1 MPQNTDNIIV
11 VDRYNH
17 YLGTLSVTA
26 LLCAD
31 PEKTVSESMDNDYI
45 SINADTLA
53 NEVTN
58 IFEDRDLVSAPV
70 VDKNNI
76 LLGRITIDDVV
87 DVIREESE
95 HTVLNMAGLTDE
107 EDIFAPVLP
116 LNSKKSNMARNK
128 FADSSNCIRSY

>member
-1 MPQNTDNIIV
+1 M
-11 VDRYNH
+11 
-17 YLGTLSVTA
+17 LGTLSVTA
-26 LLCAD
+26 LLCTD

-107 EDIFAPVLP
+107 EDIFARAS
-116 LNSKKSNMARNK
+116 LNSKKRQYGWNK
-128 FADSSNCIRSY
+128 FADSSNRIRSY